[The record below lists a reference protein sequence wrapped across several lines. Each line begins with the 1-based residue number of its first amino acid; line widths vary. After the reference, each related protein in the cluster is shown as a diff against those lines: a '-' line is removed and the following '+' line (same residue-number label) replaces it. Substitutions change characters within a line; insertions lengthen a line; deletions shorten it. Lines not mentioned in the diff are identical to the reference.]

1 MSIHGAEVHE
11 SERMEAEDKVEAEA
25 EGLPLTGSDQKHD
38 ISHQP
43 MKNLDQILWSKDCWN
58 LAIL

>member
-1 MSIHGAEVHE
+1 MVQKCMEVK
-11 SERMEAEDKVEAEA
+11 ERAEDKVEAEA